1 MTLASS
7 HANQAAFLSRIPAPS
22 HASFRIRPVM
32 RTPALYSLLLP
43 LLVGLSPAQQPQ
55 PAKDVPQREPA
66 VEAIHADFD
75 RLLKDNVR
83 EGLVDY
89 ERIRKES
96 APTLRAY
103 LDRIASADFEKM
115 TPDERFATYVNLY
128 NATMIQ
134 AVLDH
139 SDGHPDWTPAAA
151 DFGVFKEPRV
161 RLGKRTLSLNELE
174 NDIVRAQFKDA
185 RIHVALV
192 CGARSCPPLLAR
204 AYGSADLD
212 TVLTANM
219 RAFLQDD
226 TRNTVDHAHKTVRLS
241 KIFEWYREDFGG
253 ESGIR
258 KLLREH
264 LGDKVATYRIEYQE
278 YSWTLNRQPP
288 RRDKKK

>member
-1 MTLASS
+1 MTPARM
-7 HANQAAFLSRIPAPS
+7 HAHSAVFLSRIPARS
-22 HASFRIRPVM
+22 HASYRISRVM
-32 RTPALYSLLLP
+32 RSHALVLLLLP
-43 LLVGLSPAQQPQ
+43 LLVGLSPAQQPP
-55 PAKDVPQREPA
+55 PAKDPPQPEPS
-66 VEAIHADFD
+66 VEVLHAEFD

-103 LDRIASADFEKM
+103 LDRIAQADFEKM
-115 TPDERFATYVNLY
+115 TQDERFSTYVNLY

-161 RLGKRTLSLNELE
+161 RLEKRTLSLNELE
-174 NDIVRAQFKDA
+174 NDILRAQFKDA
-185 RIHVALV
+185 RVHVALV

-204 AYGSADLD
+204 AYLSSDLE
-212 TVLTANM
+212 TTLTANL
-219 RAFLQDD
+219 RTFLHDD
-226 TRNTVDHAHKTVRLS
+226 TRNSVDHAHKTVRLS

-258 KLLREH
+258 KLLREQ
-264 LGDKVATYRIEYQE
+264 LGDKVATYRIEYQD
-278 YSWTLNRQPP
+278 YSWALNRQPP
-288 RRDKKK
+288 SDKKK